1 MVLYKQ
7 GNFPV
12 TESFPLVSY
21 LLAFIG
27 NWLSP
32 VAYLTLDFLPSSS
45 LFPHLDKSWGK
56 LMDSDFFL
64 NFSRAMVTSRLW
76 FHSIA
81 CLPLGFMTFSS
92 VSFGWLC
99 SHLSISRAFI
109 HFLNKHSIL
118 LMHFLSTLFFAI
130 VLTSTRIPFQLH
142 NSKAVCRPHY
152 HSPWDLWGACCCCCR
167 LFIRPLS

>member
-1 MVLYKQ
+1 MSVLSLSLHRK
-7 GNFPV
+7 
-12 TESFPLVSY
+12 
-21 LLAFIG
+21 LAFSSGLLDPWFLTKFISVP
-27 NWLSP
+27 SP
-32 VAYLTLDFLPSSS
+32 WQVLRQIDGFR
-45 LFPHLDKSWGK
+45 LF
-56 LMDSDFFL
+56 F

-109 HFLNKHSIL
+109 HFFNKRSIL
-118 LMHFLSTLFFAI
+118 VMHFLSTLFFAI
-130 VLTSTRIPFQLH
+130 VLTFTRISLQLH